1 VPVFDHRIDRWH
13 YFLSAEEISVTK
25 RKLLVVDDSKVIR
38 THVRQML
45 AAEFEVLE
53 AIDGLEGLNL
63 IRQEHPG
70 LIMLDFLLPR
80 LSGWDV
86 FQALQQEPDLKTIPL
101 VLMSGRKQEVTD
113 KIPEP
118 FQGFEFIEKPFEQK
132 QLFAAIQ
139 SATVKA
145 KLRQLH
151 AKRSEVKATDEKLAE
166 IAALN
171 ARIDQM
177 QVEMDSLKKAMGQLV
192 GVIRQKLK

>member
-1 VPVFDHRIDRWH
+1 M
-13 YFLSAEEISVTK
+13 TK
-25 RKLLVVDDSKVIR
+25 RKLLVVDDSQVIR
-38 THVRQML
+38 TRLRQML

-63 IRQEHPG
+63 IRQERPG

-86 FQALQQEPDLKTIPL
+86 FQALQQEPALKTIPL

-118 FQGFEFIEKPFEQK
+118 FQGFEFIEKPFEPK

-139 SATVKA
+139 NATVKA
-145 KLRQLH
+145 QFYQLRAAPSQG
-151 AKRSEVKATDEKLAE
+151 KAADEIAE

-177 QVEMDSLKKAMGQLV
+177 QAEMDNLKKAMGQLV